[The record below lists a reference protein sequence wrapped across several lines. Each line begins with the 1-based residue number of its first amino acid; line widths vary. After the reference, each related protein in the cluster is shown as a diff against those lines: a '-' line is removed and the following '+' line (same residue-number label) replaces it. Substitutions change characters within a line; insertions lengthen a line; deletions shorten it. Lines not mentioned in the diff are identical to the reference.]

1 MILGLTSPVAPPV
14 TGRRLA
20 GAPDAGTSPA
30 AMAARTAA
38 RPRPVRISSRAARSQ
53 HSSALIDTDS
63 PVRRTRPRTTSSQEP
78 NTRAAHR
85 GWTDSK
91 NARSTGPVASSRV
104 VKMIRRP
111 DRMAGVW
118 VAIFTPATRI
128 RAPAGQWCSSAER
141 VTPSWWS
148 SSV

>member
-1 MILGLTSPVAPPV
+1 MILGFTSPVPSPV
-14 TGRRLA
+14 TARRLA
-20 GAPDAGTSPA
+20 GPPERGTSPA

-38 RPRPVRISSRAARSQ
+38 MPRPVRISSRAARSQ
-53 HSSALIDTDS
+53 HSSALMDTDS

-91 NARSTGPVASSRV
+91 KARSTGPVASSRV

-111 DRMAGVW
+111 DRMAGVC

-128 RAPAGQWCSSAER
+128 RSPARQRCSPAER
-141 VTPSWWS
+141 VTPSWPS
-148 SSV
+148 RSV